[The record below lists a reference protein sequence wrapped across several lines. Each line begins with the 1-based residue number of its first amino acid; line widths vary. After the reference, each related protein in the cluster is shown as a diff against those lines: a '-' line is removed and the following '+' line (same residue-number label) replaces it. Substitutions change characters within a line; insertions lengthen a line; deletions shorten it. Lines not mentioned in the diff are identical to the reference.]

1 VAERTERQRKIARI
15 QRWMRNEG
23 LTFDDLGFVE
33 EFKSVHDLDDDLLAE
48 LLAEIASLRAE
59 RKASHGY

>member
-1 VAERTERQRKIARI
+1 
-15 QRWMRNEG
+15 MRNEG

-59 RKASHGY
+59 RKASSQ